1 VSNQKASQRARRPA
15 GQASSRPQGKP
26 TRSPAAAPAPGP
38 VTAGVGGR
46 PWRPYALG
54 AICLAGIG
62 ISIYLLIVH
71 YAPSAL
77 ICSNS
82 GVVDCSSVL
91 KSPSSEIFSIP
102 VPYFGLAYF
111 IAMGVI
117 CLPAA
122 WRSEAAWLAWGR
134 IAGVVAG
141 IGMVVY
147 LVYQEAIVLH
157 KICLWCT
164 GVHVLTF
171 IMFLVVVSGWETTGY
186 ALSRW
191 ED

>member
-1 VSNQKASQRARRPA
+1 MSAPRR
-15 GQASSRPQGKP
+15 SLEMF
-26 TRSPAAAPAPGP
+26 
-38 VTAGVGGR
+38 GGR
-46 PWRPYALG
+46 PWRPIVLAV
-54 AICLAGIG
+54 ICVAGIG

-71 YAPSAL
+71 YEPNVL

-82 GVVDCSSVL
+82 GAIDCASVL
-91 KSPSSEIFSIP
+91 KSPSSVIFDIP

-111 IAMGVI
+111 IGMGAI
-117 CLPAA
+117 CLPVA
-122 WRSEAAWLAWGR
+122 WRSGAAWLAWGR
-134 IAGVVAG
+134 IAGVVG

-164 GVHVLTF
+164 GVHILTF

-186 ALSRW
+186 ALSRS
-191 ED
+191 EQ